1 MLEEE
6 KGLLN
11 EVVEIGVRLIS
22 PSPEA
27 CVCPKPIVIVSAGG
41 WTARRRHRGD
51 AAAVTPVCRSG
62 AKEYWALIVNS
73 DGKPQSRPPEKHT
86 LRH

>member
-11 EVVEIGVRLIS
+11 EVVEIGVRPIS

-51 AAAVTPVCRSG
+51 AAAPTPVCRSG
-62 AKEYWALIVNS
+62 AKGYWALIVNS
-73 DGKPQSRPPEKHT
+73 DGKPQSRPLEKHT